1 MQFKTNSFLLIVESL
16 IYSSGQMFLGLLL
29 HPYRSV
35 QILVKNKI
43 LLPFVFYPTL
53 IAFVSYFLLSFDQL
67 AFFYDKFWLMQFFY
81 HWLFFFCFY
90 WQLALFYLWFRF
102 SRAFKHHAD

>member
-1 MQFKTNSFLLIVESL
+1 MIIESF

-35 QILVKNKI
+35 QLLVKNKI
-43 LLPFVFYPTL
+43 LLPFIFYPSL
-53 IAFVSYFLLSFDQL
+53 IFL
-67 AFFYDKFWLMQFFY
+67 FFYFSLRIGQIALFYNDFFLVKFSYQ
-81 HWLFFFCFY
+81 WLFFFCFY

-102 SRAFKHHAD
+102 SRAFKNHAD

>member
-1 MQFKTNSFLLIVESL
+1 MQVKTNNFLLIIESF

-35 QILVKNKI
+35 QLLVKNKI
-43 LLPFVFYPTL
+43 LLPFVFYPSL
-53 IAFVSYFLLSFDQL
+53 IALFFYFSLKINQL
-67 AFFYDKFWLMQFFY
+67 ALVYDEFFLMRFTYQF
-81 HWLFFFCFY
+81 LFFFCLY

-102 SRAFKHHAD
+102 TRAFKNHAD